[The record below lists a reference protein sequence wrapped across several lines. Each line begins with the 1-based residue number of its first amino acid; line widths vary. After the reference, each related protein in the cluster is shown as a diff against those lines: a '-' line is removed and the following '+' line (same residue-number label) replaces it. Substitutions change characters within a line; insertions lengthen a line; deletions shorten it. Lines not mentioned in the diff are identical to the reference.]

1 MKTVGLTGGIGSG
14 KSTVCKVFRVLGIPV
29 FDSDQEA
36 KRLMVDDEP
45 LRAALASRFGEEVI
59 GSDGLDR
66 KVLAEKV
73 FNDPKALSDLNALV
87 HPVVRQAFGDWV
99 VLQTAP
105 YVIMEA
111 AILVETGGYQA
122 FDELVV
128 ITAPETLR
136 IQRVVNRDV
145 AREVDVVARIR
156 NQADDADRLAVANH
170 VVYNDDKRLVIPQVL
185 VIHKALS
192 T

>member
-36 KRLMVDDEP
+36 KRLMVEDEP

-87 HPVVRQAFGDWV
+87 HPVVRQAF
-99 VLQTAP
+99 
-105 YVIMEA
+105 
-111 AILVETGGYQA
+111 
-122 FDELVV
+122 
-128 ITAPETLR
+128 
-136 IQRVVNRDV
+136 
-145 AREVDVVARIR
+145 
-156 NQADDADRLAVANH
+156 
-170 VVYNDDKRLVIPQVL
+170 
-185 VIHKALS
+185 
-192 T
+192 

>member
-36 KRLMVDDEP
+36 KRLMVEDES

-59 GSDGLDR
+59 WSNGLDR

-73 FNDPKALSDLNALV
+73 FNDPKALKDLNALV

-111 AILVETGGYQA
+111 AILVETGGYKA
-122 FDELVV
+122 FNELVV
-128 ITAPETLR
+128 VTAPETLR
-136 IQRVVNRDV
+136 IQRVMNRDG
-145 AREVDVVARIR
+145 ASEEQVVARVK
-156 NQADDADRLAVANH
+156 NQADDAERLAVANH
-170 VVYNDDKRLVIPQVL
+170 VVYNDDSRLVIPQVL
-185 VIHKALS
+185 AIHEALS
-192 T
+192 S

>member
-29 FDSDQEA
+29 FNSDQEA

-45 LRAALASRFGEEVI
+45 LRAALASRFGEDI
-59 GSDGLDR
+59 IRSNGLDR

-73 FNDPKALSDLNALV
+73 FNDPKALKDLNALV
-87 HPVVRQAFGDWV
+87 HPVVRQAFVDWV

-111 AILVETGGYQA
+111 AILVETGGYKA

-128 ITAPETLR
+128 VTAPETLR
-136 IQRVVNRDV
+136 IQRVMNRDGASEEQV
-145 AREVDVVARIR
+145 AARVK
-156 NQADDADRLAVANH
+156 NQADDAERLAVANQ
-170 VVYNDDKRLVIPQVL
+170 VVYNDDSRLVIPQVL
-185 VIHKALS
+185 AIHEALS
-192 T
+192 S